1 MGYTQDMQ
9 MIHVIAAGGAQEAW
23 QNVAISQY
31 LERIRPFA
39 RVEVT
44 EIPDERESATVPV
57 ERIRAREG
65 EAMRKRLK
73 GPSILVALDE
83 GGRQLDSREW
93 AGFLEKSGERGVPVV
108 FLLGGANGLDP
119 ALRQEADYVLS
130 LGKQTM
136 PHVLARIVLLE
147 QLYRAQAILRGKAY
161 HR

>member
-1 MGYTQDMQ
+1 

-73 GPSILVALDE
+73 SPSILVALDE

-93 AGFLEKSGERGVPVV
+93 ARFLEKSGERGVPVV
-108 FLLGGANGLDP
+108 FLLGGANGPDP
-119 ALRQEADYVLS
+119 VLRQEADYVLS